1 LIDGI
6 AVRIQGE
13 PDVIGEI
20 SELVQAS
27 EQAEFLRVE
36 QDDTGGIGADF
47 ALETVATIIA
57 IVSGLFFDNTLIPK
71 LWDVLH
77 RHRGTRILIETPTQS
92 ISIESTGELTT
103 EKLKTVLDALVDH

>member
-1 LIDGI
+1 MDGF

-20 SELVQAS
+20 SGLVQAS
-27 EQAEFLRVE
+27 DQAEFLRVE

-57 IVSGLFFDNTLIPK
+57 IVSGLFFDKPIIPK
-71 LWDVLH
+71 FWEILH
-77 RHRGTRILIETPTQS
+77 RHRGTRVTIETPAQTLT
-92 ISIESTGELTT
+92 IESTSELSK
-103 EKLKTVLDALVDH
+103 ESLQAALSALVYP